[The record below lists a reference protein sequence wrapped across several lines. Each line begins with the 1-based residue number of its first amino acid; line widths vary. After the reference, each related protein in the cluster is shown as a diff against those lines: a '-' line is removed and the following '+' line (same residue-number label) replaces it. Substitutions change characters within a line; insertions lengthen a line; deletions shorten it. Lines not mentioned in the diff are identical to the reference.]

1 MKYLNAALV
10 TLLLCLF
17 STRLYAQDTYE
28 LDENYSI
35 DANATLHLSSDD
47 ADVTIKGTDREDV
60 HLVVYRHIE
69 VEGWKI
75 KSDGEFRMEVENR
88 GGDLYIR
95 ERSEGSNRLI
105 VGDISEEY
113 RITLEVP
120 RNIALDVNGDD
131 DSYEISDINLAVRLD
146 ADDCDA
152 EFRGMKG
159 DEFDFDIDDGSIRMD
174 EARGRLQLKMDDGNM
189 YVRQGEFSEIEA
201 RYDDGELEVATT
213 LVDDGFYRFD
223 FDDGDLEL
231 RVAGGGGTFYV
242 EHDDVN
248 LYADKVFEEVSSDEE
263 RSEYRLSGGKARVE
277 IDTDDGT
284 VSLRTI

>member
-1 MKYLNAALV
+1 MKYLNTATV

-17 STRLYAQDTYE
+17 STHLYAQDTYD

-35 DANATLHLSSDD
+35 GASATLHLSSDD
-47 ADVTIKGTDREDV
+47 ADVTIKGSDREDV
-60 HLVVYRHIE
+60 HLVVYRHTE
-69 VEGWKI
+69 VKGWKI
-75 KSDGEFRMEVENR
+75 KSDGEFRMEVEER
-88 GGDLYIR
+88 GSDLYIR
-95 ERSEGSNRLI
+95 ENSEESNRLI
-105 VGDISEEY
+105 VGNVREEY

-120 RNIALDVNGDD
+120 QNVALDINGDD
-131 DSYEISDINLAVRLD
+131 DSYEISDMNQDVRLD

-159 DEFDFDIDDGSIRMD
+159 DDFDFDIDDGSIRMD

-189 YVRQGEFSEIEA
+189 YVRQGDFSEIEA
-201 RYDDGELEVATT
+201 RYDDGELEIATG

-231 RVAGGGGTFYV
+231 RVASGGGTFDV

-248 LYADKVFEEVSSDEE
+248 LYTDKVFEEINSDEE
-263 RSEYRLSGGKARVE
+263 RSEYRLSGGNARVE